1 MDYYRVNSNELWYY
15 ILYPI
20 IAIITV
26 LLLAGIGYAQYTAIA
41 PGGYAAFENLLIGQI
56 VITVLI
62 MLIKQEW
69 KEKSIVDIFL
79 MNPMMQAL
87 LFSLSAYTIYLVIQ
101 YVGGQAHPTT
111 TYYEPFDAGSVDI
124 AGTLQQ
130 VQQST
135 TALRAALDTFTT
147 ATDDTCSVIK
157 GIEQKFID
165 NATSPS
171 GDGTPPS
178 AADAKELKAQLLPA
192 ATQKWAQK
200 QQDWS
205 DTHGQVPVLECF
217 ADGSLSDLVAA
228 NQELSDLL
236 ASAPVARVVG
246 QVKSMQTTILFA
258 QKDMDDL
265 TSQLQKTTE
274 SFDAPTPEDTV
285 TTSNNLIAQS
295 SDVQSIIQSILASVS
310 TLKGNYTGLNT
321 AANNPNTV
329 TNLAGANR

>member
-1 MDYYRVNSNELWYY
+1 MDAHQLWYY
-15 ILYPI
+15 VLYPI
-20 IAIITV
+20 LAILAVIGGLG
-26 LLLAGIGYAQYTAIA
+26 LLGGIGYAQYNAIK
-41 PGGYAAFENLLIGQI
+41 PGGYTAFENLLIGQI
-56 VITVLI
+56 LVTIVV

-87 LFSLSAYTIYLVIQ
+87 LFSLGAYTIYLVIQ
-101 YVGGQAHPTT
+101 YVRGLPHATT
-111 TYYEPFDAGSVDI
+111 TDYEPFDAGSVDI

-135 TALRAALDTFTT
+135 TALRTALDTFTT
-147 ATDDTCSVIK
+147 ATDDTCSVMK

-171 GDGTPPS
+171 GDGAPPS
-178 AADAKELKAQLLPA
+178 PAEAKELKAQLLPA

-217 ADGSLSDLVAA
+217 ADGSLSDLAAA

-236 ASAPVARVVG
+236 SSAPVARVTG

-265 TSQLQKTTE
+265 TSQLQKATE
-274 SFDAPTPEDTV
+274 SFDTPTPEDAV
-285 TTSNNLIAQS
+285 ATSNKLIAQS

-310 TLKGNYTGLNT
+310 TLKRNYTGLNT
-321 AANNPNTV
+321 AANDPNTV
-329 TNLAGANR
+329 TNLAGVNH